1 MRIST
6 SQIYAVNVS
15 TISRQQADQLHTQQQ
30 LSTGNRVVSPSDD
43 PVAAARALEISQSIS
58 RISLESSNQGKAGDN
73 LRNLDSQLGAIGDI
87 LQYVREKAVQAG
99 NAALSAEDK
108 TYLAT
113 DIKQQFDALLNLAN
127 SRDETGEYLFSGYK
141 GDTQPFTG
149 DINNVSY
156 QGDEGVRTLQVSS
169 TRLIPVS
176 IAGSELFMKIPSENS
191 AFSTHASSATAVISD
206 GSVTGPASYGGGQ
219 YGIKFTSATTYDVFD
234 LAADPNMSGTAMA
247 SGTYTAGTAIGLPDP
262 ANAATQQ
269 ISVSISGT
277 PAVGDTFSATPGS
290 TTDMFNTLQEF
301 VVGLENVTDSAGYK
315 ALIADTLNRLDGSLE
330 NVLRLRSQTGSRLVE
345 VDSLKAIGEDLNIQY
360 SDRMERLVGVDYVSA
375 ISDFQLQQTYLEAAR
390 NTFAKVSGLSLFNFI
405 S

>member
-43 PVAAARALEISQSIS
+43 PVAAARALEISQSIN
-58 RISLESSNQGKAGDN
+58 RIGLESSNQGKAGDN

-99 NAALSAEDK
+99 NASLSAEDK

-149 DINNVSY
+149 DINDVSY

-169 TRLIPVS
+169 SRLMPVS
-176 IAGSELFMKIPSENS
+176 ISGAELFMKIPSENG

-206 GSVTGPASYGGGQ
+206 GSVTGPVSYSGGQ
-219 YGIKFTSATTYDVFD
+219 YGIKFTSATTYGVFD
-234 LAADPNMSGTAMA
+234 LASDPNMSGTAMA
-247 SGTYTAGTAIGLPDP
+247 TGTYTAGQAIGLPDP
-262 ANAATQQ
+262 ANAATRE

-301 VVGLENVTDSAGYK
+301 VVGLENVTDSAGFGT
-315 ALIADTLNRLDGSLE
+315 LVSDTLNRLDGALE

-345 VDSLKAIGEDLNIQY
+345 VDSLKSIGEDLNIQY
-360 SDRMERLVGVDYVSA
+360 SDRLERLVGVDYVSA